1 MQTAIITRPGM
12 ALEEYLRRY
21 EAEGPFE
28 IIDGKVEPMSPT
40 VSGHSHVIRLLF
52 RTFDHFLAG
61 NPAWELF
68 TETVVIKPG
77 ADNPRWVDG
86 SLAPDVALLAAVDV
100 AAFKAANADWRDR
113 PFPIVPALVIE
124 VVSPTDPYSKL
135 LRKVADYL
143 DNGVAVVLVVNP
155 HRKTI
160 TIYLPDQIDNPR
172 VLGMDDVLTLD
183 NLLPGFQL
191 AVRTLF
197 ED

>member
-1 MQTAIITRPGM
+1 MQTATITRSGM

-28 IIDGKVEPMSPT
+28 IIDGKVEPMNPNIF
-40 VSGHSHVIRLLF
+40 GHSYLVRLLF
-52 RTFDHFLAG
+52 RTFDRFLAG
-61 NPAWELF
+61 NATWEVF
-68 TETVVIKPG
+68 TETAVIKPG
-77 ADNPRWVDG
+77 SDNPNWVDG
-86 SLAPDVALLAAVDV
+86 SLEPDVMLVRAADV
-100 AAFKAANADWRDR
+100 VAFKAANADWRDR
-113 PFPIVPALVIE
+113 PLPIVPTVVIE
-124 VVSPTDPYSKL
+124 VVSPTDRYSKL

-155 HRKTI
+155 RRKTI

-191 AVRTLF
+191 AVHTLF